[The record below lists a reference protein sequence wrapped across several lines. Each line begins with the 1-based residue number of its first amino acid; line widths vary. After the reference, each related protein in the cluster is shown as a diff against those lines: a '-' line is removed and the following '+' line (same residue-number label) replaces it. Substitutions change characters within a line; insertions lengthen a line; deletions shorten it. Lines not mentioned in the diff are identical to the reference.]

1 MTDFQK
7 VVWTVLFSAIYMV
20 AGVKLM
26 QWLATVIY
34 ITQRRSIIHN
44 LFMAIVPPIN
54 ALAVS
59 APVGYLIYKIWK
71 DGLLTCSS
79 LERWSW
85 VILRNQK
92 FEYFKLFTKQSLTGD
107 LLFKSKSDSASFKEE
122 IKSVVKISG

>member
-20 AGVKLM
+20 PGVKLM

-34 ITQRRSIIHN
+34 ITPSGSIIYN

-59 APVGYLIYKIWK
+59 APGGYLIYKIWK
-71 DGLLTCSS
+71 DG
-79 LERWSW
+79 
-85 VILRNQK
+85 
-92 FEYFKLFTKQSLTGD
+92 
-107 LLFKSKSDSASFKEE
+107 
-122 IKSVVKISG
+122 